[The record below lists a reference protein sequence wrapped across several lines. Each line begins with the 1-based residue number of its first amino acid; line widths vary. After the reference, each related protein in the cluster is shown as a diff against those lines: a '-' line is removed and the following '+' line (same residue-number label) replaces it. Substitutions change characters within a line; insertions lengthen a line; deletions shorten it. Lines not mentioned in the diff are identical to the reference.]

1 MKQLFITKTRWLV
14 TIILLIT
21 FAIGQMLA
29 AKYTWTY
36 ASGNQWLFSSDNKSP
51 GKASGTATLNSVDW
65 SYDRGTPR
73 YLGTGNSSIQFGS
86 NGNVETPTF
95 TCSAYSSG
103 YTITEVSVKTSS
115 YNGKHKVAIKV
126 GGSSVKSATATST
139 PTSSATA
146 ITSGAISTSGNV
158 EIIFSSTSGARA
170 LYVQSFSITYCKL
183 PTSLTNGE
191 ITSSTAHLSWSD
203 TDSPGKYQVYC
214 STSSSTPT
222 ANATPTATV
231 TTKYVDLESLTSSQ
245 TYYWWVRA
253 YDETNSSKS
262 AWVAGTSFTTE
273 SSGSSVT
280 LSKAATTNGSFSRT
294 VFYRLYAFL

>member
-1 MKQLFITKTRWLV
+1 MEHFNFLSNSRWFA

-21 FAIGQMLA
+21 LSIGQMWA

-36 ASGNQWLFSSDNKSP
+36 ASLDQWLFSSDNTSP
-51 GKASGTATLNSVDW
+51 GYSSGTATLNSVSW
-65 SYDRGTPR
+65 SYDRGTAK
-73 YLGTGNSSIQFGS
+73 YLGGLNSSIQFGAK
-86 NGNVETPTF
+86 NNVENPSF
-95 TCSAYSSG
+95 TCSAFSSG
-103 YTITEVSVKTSS
+103 YTITEVSVKASS
-115 YNGKHKVAIKV
+115 YNGAHKATIKV
-126 GGSSVKSATATST
+126 GGNTVKSATATDSPTST
-139 PTSSATA
+139 PTA

-158 EIIFSSTSGARA
+158 DIIFSNGSRA

-183 PTSLTNGE
+183 PTSLTNGT

-214 STSSSTPT
+214 STSNSTPA

-231 TTKYVDLESLTSSQ
+231 TTKSVDLESLTSSQ

-262 AWVAGTSFTTE
+262 AWVAGTSFTT
-273 SSGSSVT
+273 SASASCTADPSIG
-280 LSKAATTNGSFSRT
+280 AASLNGSF
-294 VFYRLYAFL
+294 F